1 MTFLDR
7 PLGVYLDKEFT
18 DVLTEEMEANNITI
32 ATGETVERYEGDG
45 RVQKVVTDKKMR
57 TMLIWS
63 L

>member
-1 MTFLDR
+1 M
-7 PLGVYLDKEFT
+7 YLDKEFT
-18 DVLTEEMEANNITI
+18 DILTEEMEANNITI

-45 RVQKVVTDKKMR
+45 RVQKVVTDKMR

>member
-1 MTFLDR
+1 M
-7 PLGVYLDKEFT
+7 YLDKEFT

-45 RVQKVVTDKKMR
+45 RVQKSLQIKMR